1 MIAKIVKILRS
12 RLIIPLVI
20 LIAGLI
26 ALSILVNVQ
35 HRSNLEQARQKA
47 QLSAVTYSNR
57 LSSDIKKGI
66 AITETL
72 KQILIGEEGSD
83 INEFY
88 TIAAGLKRDYRS
100 SFYSGVAPFGKD

>member
-1 MIAKIVKILRS
+1 MRKLLKIKKQINNTFRYS
-12 RLIIPLVI
+12 YHKFNSAEHISQRPTPLKLV
-20 LIAGLI
+20 AG
-26 ALSILVNVQ
+26 ST
-35 HRSNLEQARQKA
+35 KA

-88 TIAAGLKRDYRS
+88 TIAVNLKRDYRS
-100 SFYSGVAPFGKD
+100 SF